1 MSGEKVGA
9 GDPDDAG
16 TGGRHNARAGDGG
29 KADAGPR
36 DLADEIEHMA
46 AAGADA
52 DPAEARKLAARLLLA
67 LERGDVRSAEPD
79 GDGGWRAVPW
89 VKHGILLAFRHGK
102 TAPFSGAGD
111 DGPFRYFD
119 RDTLPLRATR
129 GVEEQVRIVPGGTAV
144 RAGAY
149 LGPGVVIM
157 PPAYVNV
164 GAWVGEGAMIDSH
177 ALVGSCAQIGA
188 RVHLSAGAQIGG
200 VLEPVGLRPV
210 IVEDDAMI
218 GGNAGVFEGILVGRR
233 AVLAPGVQL
242 TSATPLFDLVHETVY
257 HSREGEPLSVPPG
270 AVVVPGTRPA
280 SGDFARAKGVQLYA
294 PVIVK
299 YRDEKTDA
307 ATALEEVL
315 R

>member
-1 MSGEKVGA
+1 MSEIDQLQSA
-9 GDPDDAG
+9 IEALASQNPLEDRDA
-16 TGGRHNARAGDGG
+16 ARA
-29 KADAGPR
+29 AVV
-36 DLADEIEHMA
+36 
-46 AAGADA
+46 
-52 DPAEARKLAARLLLA
+52 RLFRA
-67 LERGDVRSAEPD
+67 LERGEVRAAYPGPD
-79 GDGGWRAVPW
+79 GWEVAEW
-89 VKHGILLAFRHGK
+89 VKRGILLAFR
-102 TAPFSGAGD
+102 AGD
-111 DGPFRYFD
+111 TRAFPFDGGDPGTLPFFD
-119 RDTLPLRATR
+119 RDTLPLRPTR
-129 GVEEQVRIVPGGTAV
+129 GVEERVRIVPGGSSV

-149 LGPGVVIM
+149 LAPGVVVM

-164 GAWVGEGAMIDSH
+164 GAWVGEGTMVDSH

-210 IVEDDAMI
+210 VVEDEAMI
-218 GGNAGVFEGILVGRR
+218 GANTGIFEGVLVGRR

-242 TSATPLFDLVHETVY
+242 TAATPLYDLV
-257 HSREGEPLSVPPG
+257 RGEVHRSAPGKPLSVPAG

-280 SGDFARAKGVQLYA
+280 AGDFARSEGIHLYA

>member
-1 MSGEKVGA
+1 MPEASSNAVGTDRIDVDALREKILKWSGENPPE
-9 GDPDDAG
+9 DP
-16 TGGRHNARAGDGG
+16 
-29 KADAGPR
+29 
-36 DLADEIEHMA
+36 A
-46 AAGADA
+46 AARGVV
-52 DPAEARKLAARLLLA
+52 AELLAALD
-67 LERGDVRSAEPD
+67 RGAVRSAEKKED
-79 GDGGWRAVPW
+79 GWHPVEW
-89 VKHGILLAFRHGK
+89 VKKGILLAFRVGE
-102 TAPFSGAGD
+102 TAEMESAG
-111 DGPFRYFD
+111 PLRFFD
-119 RDTLPLRATR
+119 RDTLPLRETR
-129 GVEEQVRIVPGGTAV
+129 GVEENVRIVPGGSSV

-149 LGPGVVIM
+149 LAPGVVIM
-157 PPAYVNV
+157 PPAYINV
-164 GAWVGEGAMIDSH
+164 GAWVGEKTMVDSH

-218 GGNAGVFEGILVGRR
+218 GGNTGVFEGILVGRR
-233 AVLAPGVQL
+233 AVIAPGVVL
-242 TSATPLFDLVHETVY
+242 TAATPLFDLVRGEVY
-257 HSREGEPLSVPPG
+257 RSEPGRPMAVPEG

-280 SGDFARAKGVQLYA
+280 QGDFARERGLQLYA

>member
-1 MSGEKVGA
+1 MAETVTSSLEQ
-9 GDPDDAG
+9 
-16 TGGRHNARAGDGG
+16 RILELAR
-29 KADAGPR
+29 
-36 DLADEIEHMA
+36 
-46 AAGADA
+46 AGADA
-52 DPAEARKLAARLLLA
+52 DPDQARSAVRELLDA
-67 LERGDVRSAEPD
+67 LEKGRTRAAEPD

-89 VKHGILLAFRHGK
+89 VKEGILLAFRHGK
-102 TAPFSGAGD
+102 TAPFPFSGRGAGADSGA
-111 DGPFRYFD
+111 FRFFD
-119 RDTLPLRATR
+119 RDTLPLRETE
-129 GVEEQVRIVPGGTAV
+129 GVEERVRIVPGGSAV

-149 LGPGVVIM
+149 LAPGVVIM

-164 GAWVGEGAMIDSH
+164 GAWVGEDAMIDSH

-210 IVEDDAMI
+210 IVEEDAMV
-218 GGNAGVFEGILVGRR
+218 GGNAGVFEGILVRRR
-233 AVLAPGVQL
+233 AVIAPGVQL
-242 TSATPLFDLVHETVY
+242 TAATPLFDLVRETVY
-257 HSREGEPLSVPPG
+257 RSRPGQPLTVPGG

-280 SGDFARAKGVQLYA
+280 RGDFAREHGLGLYA

>member
-1 MSGEKVGA
+1 MSEIDQLRSA
-9 GDPDDAG
+9 IEALASQNPLEDRDA
-16 TGGRHNARAGDGG
+16 ARA
-29 KADAGPR
+29 A
-36 DLADEIEHMA
+36 IV
-46 AAGADA
+46 
-52 DPAEARKLAARLLLA
+52 RLFRA
-67 LERGDVRSAEPD
+67 LEKGEVRAASPGPEGWEVAE
-79 GDGGWRAVPW
+79 W
-89 VKHGILLAFRHGK
+89 VKRGILLAFR
-102 TAPFSGAGD
+102 AGD
-111 DGPFRYFD
+111 TRPFPFDGGDPGPLPFFD
-119 RDTLPLRATR
+119 RDTLPLRPTR
-129 GVEEQVRIVPGGTAV
+129 GVEEKVRIVPGGSSV

-149 LGPGVVIM
+149 LAPGVVVM

-164 GAWVGEGAMIDSH
+164 GAWVGEGTMVDSH

-210 IVEDDAMI
+210 VVEDEAMI
-218 GGNAGVFEGILVGRR
+218 GANTGIFEGVLVGRR

-242 TSATPLFDLVHETVY
+242 TAATPLYDLV
-257 HSREGEPLSVPPG
+257 RGEVHRSAPGKPLSVPAG

-280 SGDFARAKGVQLYA
+280 AGDFARSEGIHLYA